1 MPRYFK
7 LDECQRLLPQLDTA
21 LREALFHKAEYQ
33 KADQELDQSM
43 HHIRSSGGANIDRSG
58 YLAMRARR
66 DTSAAALK
74 SALERIGNTGAMI
87 KDLDIG
93 LIDFLSL
100 YQGREVCLCWKL
112 GEDRIA
118 FWHGT
123 EEGFRGR
130 KPIDQEF
137 LRDHGGENRSQG
149 PN

>member
-1 MPRYFK
+1 VPRYFK

-33 KADQELDQSM
+33 KADQELDQSV
-43 HHIRSSGGANIDRSG
+43 HHIRSSGGANIDRSA
-58 YLAMRARR
+58 YLAMRSRR

-74 SALERIGNTGAMI
+74 SALERIGHTGAII

-130 KPIDQEF
+130 KPIDEEF
-137 LRDHGGENRSQG
+137 LRDHGGENRSES